1 MNSHSYKFLCIYCD
15 ARLEGDWQEELDYNQ
30 LCLSCN
36 LPMDMIYHIFP
47 NGETWM
53 IKDFLESIDD

>member
-36 LPMDMIYHIFP
+36 LPMDMIYHMFP